1 MTGPAVGDTLAVAAP
16 DALPDLLRQVL
27 PAYATDA
34 MAEALPV
41 FGRKIK
47 GYDMK
52 DAVLTGVETRT
63 SSPLKMTRGENF
75 QSLNTRGLYPAGEGA
90 SYAGGILSA
99 GVDGIK
105 IAEALAQKLTQEMT

>member
-1 MTGPAVGDTLAVAAP
+1 
-16 DALPDLLRQVL
+16 
-27 PAYATDA
+27 
-34 MAEALPV
+34 

-63 SSPLKMTRGENF
+63 SSPLKMTRGENL
-75 QSLNTRGLYPAGEGA
+75 QSLNTIGLYPAGEGA

-105 IAEALAQKLTQEMT
+105 VAEALAQHILKV

>member
-1 MTGPAVGDTLAVAAP
+1 VALGDLSTA
-16 DALPDLLRQVL
+16 L
-27 PAYATDA
+27 PAYAIEA
-34 MAEALPV
+34 MREALPV

-47 GYDMK
+47 GFDMA

-63 SSPLKMTRGENF
+63 SSPIKIPRGADLQCTNV
-75 QSLNTRGLYPAGEGA
+75 RGLYPAGEGA

-105 IAEALAQKLTQEMT
+105 VAEALALDMTARH